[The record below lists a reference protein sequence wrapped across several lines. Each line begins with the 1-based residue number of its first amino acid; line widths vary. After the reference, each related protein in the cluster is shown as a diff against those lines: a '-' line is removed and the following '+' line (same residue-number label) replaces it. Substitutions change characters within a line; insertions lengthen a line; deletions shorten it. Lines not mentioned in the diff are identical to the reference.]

1 MDTTI
6 IILFE
11 IVVLLIFCLM
21 VFGYICN
28 IIKLYKSIILIGK
41 ENVSI
46 SIQIVLRI
54 IGIFVFPLGALM
66 GFID

>member
-1 MDTTI
+1 MDTII

-54 IGIFVFPLGALM
+54 IGIFVFPHGALM

>member
-54 IGIFVFPLGALM
+54 IGIFVFPLGAFM
-66 GFID
+66 GYID

>member
-11 IVVLLIFCLM
+11 IVVLFIFCLM

-28 IIKLYKSIILIGK
+28 IIKLYKSIILIDK
-41 ENVSI
+41 EKVSI

-66 GFID
+66 GYID

>member
-1 MDTTI
+1 M
-6 IILFE
+6 
-11 IVVLLIFCLM
+11 VL
-21 VFGYICN
+21 GYICN

-54 IGIFVFPLGALM
+54 IGIFVFPLGAFM
-66 GFID
+66 GYID